1 MTDARPND
9 LEVLEET
16 IESLYLPGHFAE
28 GEQLCIE
35 VLEMFEEESPVALM
49 YLALNLAGMDQL
61 AEALESADALPDECL
76 IPCLQQLPFGRGNES
91 ETELYKRLSEIARE
105 RGLEEELEEYF
116 NTRDRPWPNAESPLP
131 KPIPQPEGKALDTSF
146 LLDLRRLDPRWSPVV
161 SDPEPVHTEHVRE
174 FRQSE
179 EEEEWT
185 WVLVDADEEVGED
198 EEWEWVDVV
207 ENSIEDRY
215 DPGG

>member
-1 MTDARPND
+1 MTDARPSE

-35 VLEMFEEESPVALM
+35 VLEMFEAESAVALM
-49 YLALNLAGMDQL
+49 YLALNLAGQDQMD
-61 AEALESADALPDECL
+61 EALESAETLPDECL
-76 IPCLQQLPFGRGNES
+76 IPALRQLPFGNGNES
-91 ETELYKRLSEIARE
+91 ETALYRRLIRIAEE
-105 RGLEEELEEYF
+105 RGLGEELEQFF
-116 NTRDRPWPNAESPLP
+116 NTRERPWPSAQSPLP
-131 KPIPQPEGKALDTSF
+131 KPVPQPDGKALDTSF

-161 SDPEPVHTEHVRE
+161 SDPEPAPTEHVRE

-179 EEEEWT
+179 EKEEWT

-198 EEWEWVDVV
+198 EEWEWVDAV
-207 ENSIEDRY
+207 ENTIEDGY